1 MKIVHISNYFNDY
14 IGYHENILPKYHKL
28 LGHDVC
34 LITSDRNYLQ
44 PVGDAKQR
52 DYKNKEG
59 ILVKRIKTTYE
70 LKHRFVIFKNLYK
83 SIEEEKPDY
92 IFHHGITQ
100 PSLFTVIRYK
110 KDHPSVFVAADN
122 HADLN
127 ISARNIIW
135 KLLYYKNV
143 LRINLKKI
151 INDIDVVFG
160 VTPARCFFAFLEL
173 GVPKSKI
180 RFLPQGCDI
189 NEAEKYKKL
198 DENKKD
204 HDYLNII
211 TGGKYVKDDK
221 GLVDLINGLRNLPVK
236 LRIFGTIKND
246 YLSNLIK
253 KEKNVT
259 FIGWQDREGIFKN
272 YLNSDLAIWPKLHT
286 TLIEDAMAVGL
297 PVILRYY
304 GSTCHLIRGN
314 GFYLFSDEGR
324 EINCIFRL
332 LLENKELIEYFKK
345 CAEKMRSIF
354 SYYEI
359 AKESIDYYYDSSPKM
374 LHNIFMNDPLCKFEN
389 RNWYKLIN

>member
-44 PVGDAKQR
+44 PAGDAKQR

-83 SIEEEKPDY
+83 SIEEEKADY

-151 INDIDVVFG
+151 INDIDVIFG

-173 GVPKSKI
+173 GIP
-180 RFLPQGCDI
+180 
-189 NEAEKYKKL
+189 EA
-198 DENKKD
+198 
-204 HDYLNII
+204 
-211 TGGKYVKDDK
+211 
-221 GLVDLINGLRNLPVK
+221 R
-236 LRIFGTIKND
+236 
-246 YLSNLIK
+246 
-253 KEKNVT
+253 
-259 FIGWQDREGIFKN
+259 
-272 YLNSDLAIWPKLHT
+272 
-286 TLIEDAMAVGL
+286 
-297 PVILRYY
+297 
-304 GSTCHLIRGN
+304 
-314 GFYLFSDEGR
+314 
-324 EINCIFRL
+324 
-332 LLENKELIEYFKK
+332 
-345 CAEKMRSIF
+345 
-354 SYYEI
+354 
-359 AKESIDYYYDSSPKM
+359 
-374 LHNIFMNDPLCKFEN
+374 
-389 RNWYKLIN
+389 